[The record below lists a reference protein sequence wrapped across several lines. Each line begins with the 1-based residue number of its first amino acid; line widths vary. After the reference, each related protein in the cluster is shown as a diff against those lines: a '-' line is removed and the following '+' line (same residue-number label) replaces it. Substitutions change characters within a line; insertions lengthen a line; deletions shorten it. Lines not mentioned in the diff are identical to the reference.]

1 MVYRTLVVL
10 AGSVHYL
17 QDGGECVQGGREG
30 VLIRELEEGRE
41 GKEVR
46 GVKEVK
52 EVRGMI
58 VALYK
63 F

>member
-41 GKEVR
+41 
-46 GVKEVK
+46 VK

>member
-1 MVYRTLVVL
+1 MYSRGKRRRIDKEV
-10 AGSVHYL
+10 
-17 QDGGECVQGGREG
+17 REG
-30 VLIRELEEGRE
+30 KEVREVRE

-46 GVKEVK
+46 GVKEGKEVK

-58 VALYK
+58 VALDK

>member
-1 MVYRTLVVL
+1 MYSRGKRRRIDKEV
-10 AGSVHYL
+10 
-17 QDGGECVQGGREG
+17 
-30 VLIRELEEGRE
+30 RE

-46 GVKEVK
+46 GVKEGKEVK

>member
-1 MVYRTLVVL
+1 MYSRGKRRRIDKEV
-10 AGSVHYL
+10 
-17 QDGGECVQGGREG
+17 
-30 VLIRELEEGRE
+30 RE

-46 GVKEVK
+46 GVREGKEVK

-58 VALYK
+58 VALDK